1 MIDIEKAIKEIKES
15 AELSAMQRTPMSL
28 SEDDAMQLVQ
38 AIGLQMLHGFTIDT
52 ANEKAYKSI
61 IGWICGV
68 KMNAIDPYNG
78 RTIVGDVKKG
88 LYIAGSSGSGKS
100 VCMAIL
106 SKMLYFTG
114 ASYVFHKNRVPMT
127 LRTYRA
133 EEICRDFAK
142 NGSLEDYIKIPVLCI
157 NDIGAESTD
166 ALYMGNRCEVIRQ
179 IIEGRGDRNGQ
190 FTFVTSNLKFG
201 RIRERYGDRVFS
213 RLFSMFNYIELAGED
228 RRIKHY

>member
-1 MIDIEKAIKEIKES
+1 MIDIQQVISKI
-15 AELSAMQRTPMSL
+15 RTSGGFSTVERHPL
-28 SEDDAMQLVQ
+28 PLNEDDAMQLIQ
-38 AIGLQMLHGFTIDT
+38 AIGGLLTPNFTIDAT
-52 ANEKAYKSI
+52 NADAYKAIS
-61 IGWICGV
+61 GWLRGEEMTA
-68 KMNAIDPYNG
+68 KDPHNG
-78 RTIVGDVKKG
+78 RTIAGDVKKG

-100 VCMAIL
+100 TCIAIL
-106 SKMLYFTG
+106 AKLLFFFGVAYEFNGRCFPMLIQ
-114 ASYVFHKNRVPMT
+114 S
-127 LRTYRA
+127 YRA
-133 EEICRDFAK
+133 EEICRNFARD
-142 NGSLEDYIKIPVLCI
+142 GSLEEYIKTPVLCI

-166 ALYMGNRCEVIRQ
+166 SLYMGNRCEVIRQ